1 MTDSVEWLVPQAL
14 IFRSRQL
21 PSTLAAGVTSTARAT
36 SVIFSFMVLP
46 SSTDLRAMLRL
57 AFPVAAVQLGIMAM
71 GVIDT
76 IMVGHLSPAALAAA
90 ALGNLYFFI
99 SGIFGQGT
107 LMALDPVISQ
117 AVGARD
123 EEAISR
129 ALQRGLV
136 LSLALTV
143 FTCATFIPVEW
154 VLTALRQPPDVIPD
168 AASYVRIAIPGVFP
182 FYAFIVFRQSLQA
195 MGRVAPVLWTVLLAN
210 LLNAGLNWVF
220 IYGNLGSPALGVA
233 GSSIATSISRWAM
246 ALALLGIAGHQIAH
260 HLTPWRSET
269 GAIPPLLRM
278 LRIGLPIGVQYLL
291 EYGAFAAA
299 ALLMGVLGTTQM
311 AAHQIA
317 INLASFTFMVPLGV
331 STATAV
337 LVGHAIGAGDEEQA
351 RRAAIAG
358 IFIGAA
364 FMCASALVFRLFPG
378 VLARLYTGNTEVL
391 VLAVLLIPI
400 AGVFQVF
407 DGIQAVA
414 AGVLRGVGDTHAPA
428 IINVVGFWL
437 IGLPVSWVLAFRS
450 GGGAVGLWW
459 GIVVG
464 LAAVA
469 AILLGRVRVRLG
481 QTMHRVVID
490 EVPG

>member
-1 MTDSVEWLVPQAL
+1 
-14 IFRSRQL
+14 
-21 PSTLAAGVTSTARAT
+21 
-36 SVIFSFMVLP
+36 
-46 SSTDLRAMLRL
+46 MLRL
-57 AFPVAAVQLGIMAM
+57 ALPVAGVQLGIMAM
-71 GVIDT
+71 GVTDT
-76 IMVGHLSPAALAAA
+76 IMVGHVSPTALAAA

-99 SGIFGQGT
+99 AGIFGQGT

-123 EEAISR
+123 DDAISR

-136 LSLALTV
+136 LSLGLTV
-143 FTCATFIPVEW
+143 VTCATFLPVRW
-154 VLTALRQPPDVIPD
+154 ALTLLRQPAEVIPG
-168 AASYVRIAIPGVFP
+168 AASYVWIAIPGVFP
-182 FYAFIVFRQSLQA
+182 FFAFVVLRQSLQA
-195 MGRVAPVLWTVLLAN
+195 MGRVAPVLWTVLIAN
-210 LLNAGLNWVF
+210 VLNGALNWVF
-220 IYGNLGSPALGVA
+220 IYGNLGSPAMGVA
-233 GSSIATSISRWAM
+233 GSSLATSISRWVM
-246 ALALLGIAGHQIAH
+246 ALLLLVLAGRQVSH
-260 HLTPWRSET
+260 HLTPWRPET
-269 GAIPPLLRM
+269 GAMQPLARM
-278 LRIGLPIGVQYLL
+278 LALGLPIGLQYLL

-337 LVGHAIGAGDEEQA
+337 MVGHAIGAGDESRA
-351 RRAAIAG
+351 RRSAIAG
-358 IFIGAA
+358 IFIGTA
-364 FMCASALVFRLFPG
+364 FMCASAVAFRLFPG
-378 VLARLYTGNTEVL
+378 LLARSYTSDAAVIA
-391 VLAVLLIPI
+391 LAATLIPI

-414 AGVLRGVGDTHAPA
+414 AGVLRGIGDTHAPA

-437 IGLPVSWVLAFRS
+437 IGLPVSWVLAFRV

-469 AILLGRVRVRLG
+469 LILLGRVRVRLG
-481 QTMHRVVID
+481 RAMRRVIID
-490 EVPG
+490 EAVT

>member
-1 MTDSVEWLVPQAL
+1 
-14 IFRSRQL
+14 
-21 PSTLAAGVTSTARAT
+21 
-36 SVIFSFMVLP
+36 MVLP
-46 SSTDLRAMLRL
+46 TPSDLRAMLRL
-57 AFPVAAVQLGIMAM
+57 ALPVAAVQLGIMAM
-71 GVIDT
+71 GVTDT
-76 IMVGHLSPAALAAA
+76 LMVGHLSPAALAAG

-99 SGIFGQGT
+99 AGIFGQGT

-123 EEAISR
+123 AEAISR

-136 LSLALTV
+136 VALALTV
-143 FTCATFIPVEW
+143 FTCATFVPVEW
-154 VLTALRQPPDVIPD
+154 VLRVLDQPPEVIPD

-182 FYAFIVFRQSLQA
+182 FYAFVVFRQSLQA
-195 MGRVAPVLWTVLLAN
+195 MHRVAPVLWTVLLAN

-220 IYGNLGSPALGVA
+220 IYGHLGSPALGVA
-233 GSSIATSISRWAM
+233 GSSIATSVSRWAM
-246 ALALLGIAGHQIAH
+246 ALAVLSISGRQVWH
-260 HLTPWRSET
+260 HLTPWRPET
-269 GAIPPLLRM
+269 LAIEPLRRM
-278 LRIGLPIGVQYLL
+278 LRLGLPIGVQYLL

-337 LVGHAIGAGDEEQA
+337 LVGHAIGAGDEDQA
-351 RRAAIAG
+351 RRSAVAG
-358 IFIGAA
+358 IFIGAS
-364 FMCASALVFRLFPG
+364 FMCASAFVFLVFPG
-378 VLARLYTGNTEVL
+378 ALARSYTGDADVIMLTVM
-391 VLAVLLIPI
+391 LIPI

-428 IINVVGFWL
+428 VINVVGFWF
-437 IGLPVSWVLAFRS
+437 IGLPVSWVLAFRL
-450 GGGAVGLWW
+450 GGGAVGMWW

-469 AILLGRVRVRLG
+469 LILLGRVRVRLG
-481 QTMHRVVID
+481 RTMHRVIID
-490 EVPG
+490 EAIG

>member
-1 MTDSVEWLVPQAL
+1 
-14 IFRSRQL
+14 
-21 PSTLAAGVTSTARAT
+21 
-36 SVIFSFMVLP
+36 MVLP
-46 SSTDLRAMLRL
+46 TPSDLRAMLRL
-57 AFPVAAVQLGIMAM
+57 ALPVAAVQLGIMAM
-71 GVIDT
+71 GVTDT
-76 IMVGHLSPAALAAA
+76 IMVGHLSPAALAAG

-99 SGIFGQGT
+99 AGIFGQGT

-123 EEAISR
+123 AEAISR

-136 LSLALTV
+136 VALALTV
-143 FTCATFIPVEW
+143 FTCATFVPVEW
-154 VLTALRQPPDVIPD
+154 VLRVLDQPPEVIPD

-182 FYAFIVFRQSLQA
+182 FYAFVVFRQSLQA
-195 MGRVAPVLWTVLLAN
+195 MHRVAPVLWTVLLAN

-220 IYGNLGSPALGVA
+220 IYGHLGSPALGVA
-233 GSSIATSISRWAM
+233 GSSIATSVSRWAM
-246 ALALLGIAGHQIAH
+246 ALAVLSISGRQVWH
-260 HLTPWRSET
+260 HLTPWRPET
-269 GAIPPLLRM
+269 LAIEPLRRM
-278 LRIGLPIGVQYLL
+278 LRLGLPIGVQYLL

-337 LVGHAIGAGDEEQA
+337 LVGHAIGAGDEDQA
-351 RRAAIAG
+351 RRSAVAG
-358 IFIGAA
+358 IFIGAS
-364 FMCASALVFRLFPG
+364 FMCASAFVFLVFPG
-378 VLARLYTGNTEVL
+378 ALARSYTGDADVIMLTVM
-391 VLAVLLIPI
+391 LIPI

-428 IINVVGFWL
+428 VINVVGFWF
-437 IGLPVSWVLAFRS
+437 IGLPVSWVLAFRL
-450 GGGAVGLWW
+450 GGGAVGMWW

-469 AILLGRVRVRLG
+469 LILLGRVRVRLG
-481 QTMHRVVID
+481 RTMHRVIID
-490 EVPG
+490 EAIG

>member
-1 MTDSVEWLVPQAL
+1 
-14 IFRSRQL
+14 
-21 PSTLAAGVTSTARAT
+21 
-36 SVIFSFMVLP
+36 MVLP
-46 SSTDLRAMLRL
+46 TPTDLRAMLRL
-57 AFPVAAVQLGIMAM
+57 ALPVAAVQLGIMAM
-71 GVIDT
+71 GVTDT
-76 IMVGHLSPAALAAA
+76 IMVGHLSPAALAAV

-99 SGIFGQGT
+99 AGIFGQGT

-136 LSLALTV
+136 VALALTV
-143 FTCATFIPVEW
+143 FTCATFVPVKW
-154 VLTALRQPPDVIPD
+154 VLLSLRQPPEVVPD

-195 MGRVAPVLWTVLLAN
+195 MHRVAPVLWTVLVAN

-233 GSSIATSISRWAM
+233 GSSVATSISRWAM
-246 ALALLGIAGHQIAH
+246 ALAVLSISGRQVWH
-260 HLTPWRSET
+260 HLTPWRPET
-269 GAIPPLLRM
+269 LTIEPLGRM
-278 LRIGLPIGVQYLL
+278 LRLGLPIGVQYLL

-337 LVGHAIGAGDEEQA
+337 LVGHAIGAGNEDQA
-351 RRAAIAG
+351 RRSAVAG
-358 IFIGAA
+358 IFIGAS
-364 FMCASALVFRLFPG
+364 FMCASALIFRLFPTA
-378 VLARLYTGNTEVL
+378 LARSYTGNADVVL
-391 VLAVLLIPI
+391 LAATLIPI

-414 AGVLRGVGDTHAPA
+414 AGVLRGIGDTHAPA

-437 IGLPVSWVLAFRS
+437 IGLPVSWVLAFRL
-450 GGGAVGLWW
+450 GAGAVGLWW

-469 AILLGRVRVRLG
+469 LILLGRVRVRLG
-481 QTMHRVVID
+481 RTMHRVIID
-490 EVPG
+490 EAVG

>member
-1 MTDSVEWLVPQAL
+1 
-14 IFRSRQL
+14 
-21 PSTLAAGVTSTARAT
+21 
-36 SVIFSFMVLP
+36 
-46 SSTDLRAMLRL
+46 MLRL
-57 AFPVAAVQLGIMAM
+57 ALPVAAVQLGIMAM
-71 GVIDT
+71 GVTDT
-76 IMVGHLSPAALAAA
+76 IMVGHLSPAALAAG

-99 SGIFGQGT
+99 AGIFGQGT

-123 EEAISR
+123 AEAISR

-136 LSLALTV
+136 VALALTV
-143 FTCATFIPVEW
+143 FTCATFVPVEW
-154 VLTALRQPPDVIPD
+154 VLRVLDQPPEVIPD

-182 FYAFIVFRQSLQA
+182 FYAFVVFRQSLQA
-195 MGRVAPVLWTVLLAN
+195 MHRVAPVLWTVLLAN

-220 IYGNLGSPALGVA
+220 IYGHLGSPALGVA
-233 GSSIATSISRWAM
+233 GSSIATSVSRWAM
-246 ALALLGIAGHQIAH
+246 ALAVLSISGRQVWH
-260 HLTPWRSET
+260 HLTPWRPET
-269 GAIPPLLRM
+269 LAIEPLRRM
-278 LRIGLPIGVQYLL
+278 LRLGLPIGVQYLL

-337 LVGHAIGAGDEEQA
+337 LVGHAIGAGDEDQA
-351 RRAAIAG
+351 RRSAVAG
-358 IFIGAA
+358 IFIGAS
-364 FMCASALVFRLFPG
+364 FMCASAFVFLVFPG
-378 VLARLYTGNTEVL
+378 ALARSYTGDADVIMLTVM
-391 VLAVLLIPI
+391 LIPI

-428 IINVVGFWL
+428 VINVVGFWF
-437 IGLPVSWVLAFRS
+437 IGLPVSWVLAFRL
-450 GGGAVGLWW
+450 GGGAVGMWW

-469 AILLGRVRVRLG
+469 LILLGRVRVRLG
-481 QTMHRVVID
+481 RTMHRVIID
-490 EVPG
+490 EAIG

>member
-1 MTDSVEWLVPQAL
+1 
-14 IFRSRQL
+14 
-21 PSTLAAGVTSTARAT
+21 
-36 SVIFSFMVLP
+36 
-46 SSTDLRAMLRL
+46 MLRL

-71 GVIDT
+71 GVTDT

-90 ALGNLYFFI
+90 ALGNLYFFVA
-99 SGIFGQGT
+99 GIFGQGT

-123 EEAISR
+123 EVAISR

-136 LSLALTV
+136 LALALTV
-143 FTCATFIPVEW
+143 FTCATFLPVKW
-154 VLTALRQPPDVIPD
+154 VLLALRQPPEVVPD

-195 MGRVAPVLWTVLLAN
+195 MGRVAPVLWTVLVAN

-220 IYGNLGSPALGVA
+220 IYGNLGSPAMGVA
-233 GSSIATSISRWAM
+233 GSSLATSVSRWVM
-246 ALALLGIAGHQIAH
+246 ALALLAIAGHRLAH
-260 HLTPWRSET
+260 YLTPWRPESR
-269 GAIPPLLRM
+269 AIEPLRRM

-351 RRAAIAG
+351 RRSAIAG
-358 IFIGAA
+358 IIVGAT
-364 FMCASALVFRLFPG
+364 FMCASALTFLLFPG
-378 VLARLYTGNTEVL
+378 ALARSYTGDAAVVL
-391 VLAVLLIPI
+391 LAAMLIPI

-407 DGIQAVA
+407 DGVQAVA
-414 AGVLRGVGDTHAPA
+414 AGVLRGIGDTHAPA

-437 IGLPVSWVLAFRS
+437 IGLPVSWVLAFRL

-469 AILLGRVRVRLG
+469 LILLGRVRVRLG
-481 QTMHRVVID
+481 RTMHRVIID

>member
-1 MTDSVEWLVPQAL
+1 M
-14 IFRSRQL
+14 L
-21 PSTLAAGVTSTARAT
+21 PTS
-36 SVIFSFMVLP
+36 S
-46 SSTDLRAMLRL
+46 DLRAMLRL
-57 AFPVAAVQLGIMAM
+57 AFPVAAVQLGVMAM

-76 IMVGHLSPAALAAA
+76 VMVGHLSPTALASA
-90 ALGNLYFFI
+90 ALGNLYFFVA
-99 SGIFGQGT
+99 GIFGQGT

-123 EEAISR
+123 EAAISR
-129 ALQRGLV
+129 ALQRALV
-136 LSLALTV
+136 VSLALTV
-143 FTCATFIPVEW
+143 FTCATFVPVHW
-154 VLTALRQPPDVIPD
+154 VLTVLRQPPEAIPD
-168 AASYVRIAIPGVFP
+168 AAAYVRIAIPGVFP

-195 MGRVAPVLWTVLLAN
+195 MGRVAPVLWTVLLGN
-210 LLNAGLNWVF
+210 VLNAGLNWIF

-233 GSSIATSISRWAM
+233 GSSIATSTSRWVM
-246 ALALLGIAGHQIAH
+246 AIVLLGIGGRQLSH
-260 HLTPWRSET
+260 HLTPWRPET
-269 GAIPPLLRM
+269 GAIGPLSRM
-278 LRIGLPIGVQYLL
+278 LRLGLPIGLQYLL

-337 LVGHAIGAGDEEQA
+337 LVGQAIGAGDEARA
-351 RRAAIAG
+351 RRSAIAG
-358 IFIGAA
+358 IVIGTS
-364 FMCASALVFRLFPG
+364 FMCASALAFRFFPEA
-378 VLARLYTGNTEVL
+378 LARSYTGDAV
-391 VLAVLLIPI
+391 VIALASTLIPI

-414 AGVLRGVGDTHAPA
+414 AGVLRGIGDTHAPA

-437 IGLPVSWVLAFRS
+437 IGLPVSWALAFRM

-469 AILLGRVRVRLG
+469 TILLARVRVRLAR
-481 QTMHRVVID
+481 TMRRVIID

>member
-1 MTDSVEWLVPQAL
+1 
-14 IFRSRQL
+14 
-21 PSTLAAGVTSTARAT
+21 
-36 SVIFSFMVLP
+36 MVLP
-46 SSTDLRAMLRL
+46 TPSDFRAMLRL
-57 AFPVAAVQLGIMAM
+57 ALPVAAVQLGIMAM
-71 GVIDT
+71 GVTDT
-76 IMVGHLSPAALAAA
+76 IMVGHLSPAALAAG

-99 SGIFGQGT
+99 AGIFGQGT

-123 EEAISR
+123 AEAISR

-136 LSLALTV
+136 MALALTV
-143 FTCATFIPVEW
+143 FTCATFVPVEW
-154 VLTALRQPPDVIPD
+154 VLRVLDQPPEVIPD

-182 FYAFIVFRQSLQA
+182 FYAFVVFRQSLQA
-195 MGRVAPVLWTVLLAN
+195 MHRVAPVLWTVLLAN

-220 IYGNLGSPALGVA
+220 IYGHLGSPALGVA
-233 GSSIATSISRWAM
+233 GSSIATSVSRWAM
-246 ALALLGIAGHQIAH
+246 ALAVLSISGRQVWH
-260 HLTPWRSET
+260 HLTPWRPET
-269 GAIPPLLRM
+269 LAIEPLRRM
-278 LRIGLPIGVQYLL
+278 LRLGLPIGVQYLL

-337 LVGHAIGAGDEEQA
+337 LVGHAIGAGDEDQA
-351 RRAAIAG
+351 RRSAVAG
-358 IFIGAA
+358 IFIGAS
-364 FMCASALVFRLFPG
+364 FMCASAFVFLVFPG
-378 VLARLYTGNTEVL
+378 ALARSYTGDADVIMLTVM
-391 VLAVLLIPI
+391 LIPI

-428 IINVVGFWL
+428 VINVVGFWF
-437 IGLPVSWVLAFRS
+437 IGLPVSWVLAFRL
-450 GGGAVGLWW
+450 GGGAVGMWW

-469 AILLGRVRVRLG
+469 LILLGRVRVRLG
-481 QTMHRVVID
+481 RTMHRVIID
-490 EVPG
+490 EAIG

>member
-1 MTDSVEWLVPQAL
+1 
-14 IFRSRQL
+14 
-21 PSTLAAGVTSTARAT
+21 
-36 SVIFSFMVLP
+36 
-46 SSTDLRAMLRL
+46 MLRL
-57 AFPVAAVQLGIMAM
+57 AFPVVAVQLGIMAM
-71 GVIDT
+71 GVTDT
-76 IMVGHLSPAALAAA
+76 IMVGHVSPAALASV
-90 ALGNLYFFI
+90 ALGNLYFFVA
-99 SGIFGQGT
+99 GIFGQGT

-123 EEAISR
+123 EVAISR

-136 LSLALTV
+136 LALALTA
-143 FTCATFIPVEW
+143 FTCATFVPVKW
-154 VLTALRQPPDVIPD
+154 VLLALRQPPEVVPD

-195 MGRVAPVLWTVLLAN
+195 MGRVAPVLWTVLVAN

-220 IYGNLGSPALGVA
+220 IYGNLGSPAMGVG
-233 GSSIATSISRWAM
+233 GSSLATSVSRWVM
-246 ALALLGIAGHQIAH
+246 ALALLAIAGHRLAH
-260 HLTPWRSET
+260 YLTPWRPET
-269 GAIPPLLRM
+269 LAIEPLRRM

-337 LVGHAIGAGDEEQA
+337 LVGHAIGAGDEARA
-351 RRAAIAG
+351 RRSAIAG
-358 IFIGAA
+358 IFVGAT
-364 FMCASALVFRLFPG
+364 FMCASALTFLLFPAA
-378 VLARLYTGNTEVL
+378 LARSYTSDAAVVL
-391 VLAVLLIPI
+391 LAATLIPI

-407 DGIQAVA
+407 DGVQAVA
-414 AGVLRGVGDTHAPA
+414 AGVLRGIGDTHAPA

-437 IGLPVSWVLAFRS
+437 IGLPVSWVLAFRL

-469 AILLGRVRVRLG
+469 LILLGRVRVRLG
-481 QTMHRVVID
+481 RTMHRVIID

>member
-1 MTDSVEWLVPQAL
+1 
-14 IFRSRQL
+14 
-21 PSTLAAGVTSTARAT
+21 
-36 SVIFSFMVLP
+36 
-46 SSTDLRAMLRL
+46 MLRL
-57 AFPVAAVQLGIMAM
+57 ALPVALVQLGIMAM
-71 GVIDT
+71 GVVDT
-76 IMVGHLSPAALAAA
+76 IMVGHVSPAALASG

-99 SGIFGQGT
+99 AGIFGQGT
-107 LMALDPVISQ
+107 LMALDPVIAQ

-123 EEAISR
+123 DEAISR

-143 FTCATFIPVEW
+143 FTCATFIPVRW
-154 VLTALRQPPDVIPD
+154 VLTVLEQPRDVVPD
-168 AASYVRIAIPGVFP
+168 AAAYVRVAIPGVFP
-182 FYAFIVFRQSLQA
+182 FYAFVVFRQSMQA
-195 MGRVAPVLWTVLLAN
+195 MGRVAPVLWTVLVAN
-210 LLNAGLNWVF
+210 VLNAGLNWVF
-220 IYGNLGSPALGVA
+220 IYGNLGSPPLGVA
-233 GSSIATSISRWAM
+233 GSSLATSNSRWVM
-246 ALALLGIAGHQIAH
+246 AILLLALSGTAVYGRLR
-260 HLTPWRSET
+260 PWRKET
-269 GAIPPLLRM
+269 GAIQPLLRM
-278 LRIGLPIGVQYLL
+278 LRLGLPIGLQYLL

-337 LVGHAIGAGDEEQA
+337 LVGHAIGAGDEAQA
-351 RRAAIAG
+351 RRAAVAG
-358 IFIGAA
+358 IAVGTS
-364 FMCASALVFRLFPG
+364 FMCASAIVFRVFPVALARTYTG
-378 VLARLYTGNTEVL
+378 DAAVVVLAAT
-391 VLAVLLIPI
+391 LIPI

-414 AGVLRGVGDTHAPA
+414 AGVLRGIGDTHAPA

-437 IGLPVSWVLAFRS
+437 IGLPVSWLLAFRL

-469 AILLGRVRVRLG
+469 LILLGRVRVRLARD
-481 QTMHRVVID
+481 MRRVLID
-490 EVPG
+490 EDAMSRQPTGASG

>member
-1 MTDSVEWLVPQAL
+1 
-14 IFRSRQL
+14 
-21 PSTLAAGVTSTARAT
+21 
-36 SVIFSFMVLP
+36 MVLP
-46 SSTDLRAMLRL
+46 TPTDLRAMLRL
-57 AFPVAAVQLGIMAM
+57 ALPVAAVQLGIMAM
-71 GVIDT
+71 GVTDT
-76 IMVGHLSPAALAAA
+76 IMVGHLSPAALAAV

-99 SGIFGQGT
+99 AGIFGQGT

-123 EEAISR
+123 DDAISR

-136 LSLALTV
+136 VALALTV
-143 FTCATFIPVEW
+143 FTCATFVPVKW
-154 VLTALRQPPDVIPD
+154 VLLSLRQPPEVVPD

-195 MGRVAPVLWTVLLAN
+195 MHRVAPVLWTVLVAN

-233 GSSIATSISRWAM
+233 GSSVATSISRWAM
-246 ALALLGIAGHQIAH
+246 ALALLSISGRQVWH
-260 HLTPWRSET
+260 HLTPWRPET
-269 GAIPPLLRM
+269 LAIEPLGRM
-278 LRIGLPIGVQYLL
+278 LRLGLPIGVQYLL

-337 LVGHAIGAGDEEQA
+337 LVGHAIGAGNEDQA
-351 RRAAIAG
+351 RRSAVAG
-358 IFIGAA
+358 IFIGAS
-364 FMCASALVFRLFPG
+364 FMCASALIFRLFPTA
-378 VLARLYTGNTEVL
+378 LARSYTGNADVVL
-391 VLAVLLIPI
+391 LAATLIPI

-414 AGVLRGVGDTHAPA
+414 AGVLRGIGDTHAPA

-437 IGLPVSWVLAFRS
+437 IGLPVSWVLAFRL

-469 AILLGRVRVRLG
+469 LILLGRVRVRLG
-481 QTMHRVVID
+481 RTMQRVIID
-490 EVPG
+490 EAVG